1 MKVFK
6 KQLIQIKKV
15 DSDDLIY
22 RFRGNTADENF
33 DKFDNAFII
42 IIKVKN
48 AEISLEDV
56 KYFTKQETRLLIIL
70 MIILQQ
76 SLKQRLKQLKEQ
88 DLKQ

>member
-1 MKVFK
+1 MKVYK

-22 RFRGNTADENF
+22 RFKSNTADKKF

-42 IIKVKN
+42 INKVKN
-48 AEISLEDV
+48 AEISLDDV
-56 KYFTKQETRLLIIL
+56 KYFTKQETRLLNFLI
-70 MIILQQ
+70 IILQQ
-76 SLKQRLKQLKEQ
+76 RLKQKLKQLKEQ